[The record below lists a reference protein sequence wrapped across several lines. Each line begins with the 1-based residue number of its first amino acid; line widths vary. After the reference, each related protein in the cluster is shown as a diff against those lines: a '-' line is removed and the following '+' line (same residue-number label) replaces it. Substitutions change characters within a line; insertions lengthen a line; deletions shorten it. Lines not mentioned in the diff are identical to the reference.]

1 MARRRDILS
10 CLILLWSYP
19 DAPKKPVTAGG
30 KSLGWASK
38 RDFYAGG
45 LMILLGLGA
54 ALEGQHY
61 NIGTMRQMGPGFFPV
76 ALGVLLVLIGI
87 TIAGTSLAG
96 VADDGEGVLPAE
108 PDWRGW
114 LCIIAGPLLFII
126 LGKYG
131 GLAPATFACVFVSA
145 MGDRSATWKSAFVL
159 ALGITIFGVA
169 VFSYGLKIPFPIF
182 KFFNLVL
189 L

>member
-1 MARRRDILS
+1 VVKFRNA
-10 CLILLWSYP
+10 
-19 DAPKKPVTAGG
+19 KKPMTTGG
-30 KSLGWASK
+30 KSLGWATK

-54 ALEGQHY
+54 ALEGQSY
-61 NIGTMRQMGPGFFPV
+61 NIGTMRQMGPGFIPV
-76 ALGVLLVLIGI
+76 ALGVILVLIGI

-96 VADDGEGVLPAE
+96 VADDGESVLPAQ

-126 LGKYG
+126 FGKFG

-145 MGDRSATWKSAFVL
+145 MGDRSATWKGAFAL

-169 VFSYGLKIPFPIF
+169 LFSYVLKVPFPVF
-182 KFFNLVL
+182 KFFNLVSP
-189 L
+189 

>member
-1 MARRRDILS
+1 M
-10 CLILLWSYP
+10 
-19 DAPKKPVTAGG
+19 TTGG
-30 KSLGWASK
+30 KSLGWATK

-54 ALEGQHY
+54 ALEGQSY
-61 NIGTMRQMGPGFFPV
+61 NIGTMRQMGPGFMPV
-76 ALGVLLVLIGI
+76 ALGVILVLIGI
-87 TIAGTSLAG
+87 TIAGTSLTG
-96 VADDGEGVLPAE
+96 GADDGEGVLPAQ

-114 LCIIAGPLLFII
+114 LCIIAGPFLFII
-126 LGKYG
+126 FGKFG

-145 MGDRSATWKSAFVL
+145 MGDRSASWKDAFAL
-159 ALGITIFGVA
+159 ALGITVFGVA
-169 VFSYGLKIPFPIF
+169 LFSYVLKVPFPIF

>member
-1 MARRRDILS
+1 M
-10 CLILLWSYP
+10 LLWSNSS
-19 DAPKKPVTAGG
+19 APKKADDNRG
-30 KSLGWASK
+30 KSLGWASR

-76 ALGVLLVLIGI
+76 ALGVILVLIGI

-96 VADDGEGVLPAE
+96 GAEDGESVLPAK

-114 LCIIAGPLLFII
+114 LCIIAGPFLFIVF
-126 LGKYG
+126 GKYG

-145 MGDRSATWKSAFVL
+145 MGDRSASWKGAFLL
-159 ALGITIFGVA
+159 ALGITVFGVA
-169 VFSYGLKIPFPIF
+169 LFSYILKVPFPIF
-182 KFFNLVL
+182 KLFDLVL

>member
-1 MARRRDILS
+1 M
-10 CLILLWSYP
+10 
-19 DAPKKPVTAGG
+19 TTGG
-30 KSLGWASK
+30 KSLGWATK

-54 ALEGQHY
+54 ALEGQNY
-61 NIGTMRQMGPGFFPV
+61 NIGTMRQMGPGFMPV
-76 ALGVLLVLIGI
+76 ALGVVLVLIGI
-87 TIAGTSLAG
+87 TIAGASLAG
-96 VADDGEGVLPAE
+96 VADDGEGALPAE

-126 LGKYG
+126 FGKIG

-145 MGDRSATWKSAFVL
+145 MGDRAASWKGSFFLALAITVFGVGLFSFVL
-159 ALGITIFGVA
+159 KV
-169 VFSYGLKIPFPIF
+169 PFPIL